1 VLSEVRSLVLSTSTA
16 WAILMA
22 LTAIGAQWVASL
34 PAPVAGD
41 TPEEKPRGPEPPPA
55 GDTTLERF
63 PDGRAA
69 ERGVA
74 AAEALATGGRW
85 VVNDPLGGNLRIAPS
100 ATSAVIAT
108 LPPGTP
114 VDEHPT
120 VLEAE
125 SAAGGWRRVVWKGQ
139 AGWVRAD
146 LLRPVDPNRGPLRP
160 DGRGAAR

>member
-114 VDEHPT
+114 VDEQPT
-120 VLEAE
+120 APEAE
-125 SAAGGWRRVVWKGQ
+125 TAAVGWRRVVWKSQ
-139 AGWVRAD
+139 AGWMRAD
-146 LLRPVDPNRGPLRP
+146 LLRLIEPSG
-160 DGRGAAR
+160 GR